1 MHEMNRMTVAGV
13 SGRPIDLERMQ
24 ALLSALRIE
33 QRPQLMAASS
43 VISPVAAPTT
53 LGTGHLT
60 APS

>member
-43 VISPVAAPTT
+43 VISPVAAPAT
-53 LGTGHLT
+53 LGTGHLA